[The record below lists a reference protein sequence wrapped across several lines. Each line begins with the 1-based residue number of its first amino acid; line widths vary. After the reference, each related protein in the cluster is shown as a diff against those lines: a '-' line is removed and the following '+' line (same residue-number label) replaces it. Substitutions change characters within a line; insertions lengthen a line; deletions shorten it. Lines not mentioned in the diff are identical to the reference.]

1 MRLIKLKADELVLGD
16 KVQLLDDPYGW
27 GTVTRIGAGD
37 TDDDPSFVEI
47 FRPYVH
53 IGDFEYT
60 GGVLH
65 YIGTETVKVCRHGH
79 RVFEVDAYTH
89 EQMTKEGAL
98 K

>member
-1 MRLIKLKADELVLGD
+1 MSLIQLKADQLVLGD
-16 KVQLLDDPYGW
+16 RVRLFDDPYGW
-27 GTVTRIGAGD
+27 GTVVNLRTGD
-37 TDDDPSFVEI
+37 TDDLVEI

-53 IGDFEYT
+53 VGDFEYT

-65 YIGTETVKVCRHGH
+65 YIGSEMVKVWRRGH

-89 EQMTKEGAL
+89 QLMLGEGAI